1 MIQRY
6 IDLCLFKASPAD
18 MPASANLLKLT
29 LLVYF
34 SVGVAICLMD
44 MGWTMSLF
52 SSFSDMIFM
61 IFMIIAVGLL
71 LQIHGLQI
79 RFQQTLMALSGA
91 GICLGLVSLP
101 VVIWF
106 NSIAEAEQASSYA
119 MLFMIIIMFWGLMI
133 TSHIFRYALDI
144 SVGSATV
151 ITVIYTVLSLLVL
164 GLTMSGVA

>member
-1 MIQRY
+1 MTMIQRY

-52 SSFSDMIFM
+52 SSFSDM

-144 SVGSATV
+144 SVGFATV